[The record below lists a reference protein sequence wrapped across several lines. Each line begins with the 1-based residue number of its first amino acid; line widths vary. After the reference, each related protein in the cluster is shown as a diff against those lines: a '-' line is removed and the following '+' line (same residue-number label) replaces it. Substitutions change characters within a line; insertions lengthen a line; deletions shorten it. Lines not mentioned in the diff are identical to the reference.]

1 MASAMQILTS
11 YPEIYAALLLSLFL
25 FMRRGKDKDTDR
37 NQNGHG
43 QGLDSARFAM
53 PQVLAEPAAAAL
65 ALAPAGYL
73 AWLQKKLIFAGLRN
87 NTYFGTL
94 ASAKIYP
101 LLLSAVL
108 FLFVHPAVA
117 LLTCLAAFFAADIIL
132 SFIVSKRQKAIRDAL
147 PQVLDLM
154 VLCVDA
160 GLGLDATIHKVASEP
175 TTMAA
180 AINEELMT
188 LGRDVLL
195 GMNRDKAYQELYNR
209 TGVDELRSLSASLN
223 QSSQLGISI
232 SKVLRSQAEFLRTKL
247 GQKAEE
253 KAAKLPVLMA
263 FPLWFCIMPA
273 LMVLVLAP
281 SLIIFFQQVKPMPG
295 LGQ

>member
-1 MASAMQILTS
+1 MPASATQILTN
-11 YPEIYAALLLSLFL
+11 YPEIIAALLLSLFL
-25 FMRRGKDKDTDR
+25 FFPRKSENSLPPLLT
-37 NQNGHG
+37 
-43 QGLDSARFAM
+43 
-53 PQVLAEPAAAAL
+53 EPATAAL
-65 ALAPAGYL
+65 ALCPPSYIL
-73 AWLQKKLIFAGLRN
+73 WLQKKLVFAGLRN
-87 NTYFGTL
+87 NTYFGGL
-94 ASAKIYP
+94 AAAKVYP
-101 LLLSAVL
+101 LLLATIL
-108 FLFVHPAVA
+108 FLFIHPALA
-117 LLTCLAAFFAADIIL
+117 LLSALVLFFVADMVL
-132 SFIVSKRQKAIRDAL
+132 CVMVNKRQKAIREAL

-160 GLGLDATIHKVASEP
+160 GLGLDATIQKVASEP
-175 TTMAA
+175 TSLAM
-180 AINEELMT
+180 AINDELMT

-195 GMNRDKAYQELYNR
+195 GMNRDKAYLELYNR
-209 TGVDELRSLSASLN
+209 TGVDELRALAASLN
-223 QSSQLGISI
+223 QSTQLGISV